1 MKVEFSRGYVK
12 SQELE
17 VESFVI
23 PRIGDR
29 IVLPDLPT
37 RYEKEQKWPFDGVVE
52 EVRLYYTS
60 NLSLELVEVRVA

>member
-1 MKVEFSRGYVK
+1 MKVQFTIDRTT

-29 IVLPDLPT
+29 ILLPKLPT
-37 RYEKEQKWPFDGVVE
+37 YYDKERKCLFDGVVE
-52 EVRLYYTS
+52 EVRLYYAF